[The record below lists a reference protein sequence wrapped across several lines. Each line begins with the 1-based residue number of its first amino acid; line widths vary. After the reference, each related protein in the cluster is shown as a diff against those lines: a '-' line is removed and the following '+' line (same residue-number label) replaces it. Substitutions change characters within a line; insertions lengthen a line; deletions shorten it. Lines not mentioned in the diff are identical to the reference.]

1 VFSQPVPGKFTALFN
16 RKKTE
21 MKKFILISFCM
32 ALGISLL
39 AQEENK
45 PKPKS
50 DTIKVG
56 GLIIITNKDKNK
68 SSDGYGKGAD
78 TRGRNWDGA
87 PKKRKKS
94 NQSSNWFQVDLGFN
108 NLIDETVYTSPEVT
122 SVLRATPSTPA
133 PTEADLKLRTGKSVN
148 VNVWI
153 FMQKVNVVKHILNLK
168 YGIGLELNNYRY
180 KAPISF
186 KDASPAYIIRDS
198 ISFSKNK
205 LAVDY
210 VTVPLMLTISPS
222 GRNGFSISGGMS
234 VGYRYSARNKQISDS
249 RGKEKERG
257 DFGLNPWKMAVVGDI
272 GWSSLRFYGSYSLTS
287 LYEKGLKMT
296 PYSVGLRFSSW

>member
-1 VFSQPVPGKFTALFN
+1 LKPVPEKFIALFN

-21 MKKFILISFCM
+21 MKKFILIIFCT
-32 ALGISLL
+32 ALGSSLL

-45 PKPKS
+45 PKSKS

-56 GLIIITNKDKNK
+56 GLIIITNKDKSK
-68 SSDGYGKGAD
+68 SSGGYGKGAD

-87 PKKRKKS
+87 KKRKKS
-94 NQSSNWFQVDLGFN
+94 NQSSNWFVVDLGFT
-108 NLIDETVYTSPEVT
+108 NLIDESVYTSPEVT
-122 SVLRATPSTPA
+122 SVLRATSATPA
-133 PTEADLKLRTGKSVN
+133 PTESDLKLRTGKSVN

-153 FMQKVNVVKHILNLK
+153 FMQKLSVIKNVLNLK

-180 KAPISF
+180 KTPLSF

-198 ISFSKNK
+198 ISFTKNK

-210 VTVPLMLTISPS
+210 VTVPMMLNINPS
-222 GRNGFSISGGMS
+222 GKGGFSISGGMS

-257 DFGLNPWKMAVVGDI
+257 DFGLNPWKLAVVGDI
-272 GWSSLRFYGSYSLTS
+272 GWRSLRFYGSYALTG